1 MIDKGMVRVTTT
13 TKAVR
18 VPKSDHRYQ
27 AKQKR
32 NELWLTEN
40 HGAIEQYTRY
50 FEQNGIWCDE
60 ARDKLWTGQVVDG

>member
-1 MIDKGMVRVTTT
+1 M
-13 TKAVR
+13 
-18 VPKSDHRYQ
+18 PKSDHRYQ